1 MEELTSLDAEDL
13 PDTRTVV
20 QSTQAPSNLSNCNE
34 HPLQFSLA
42 RFEIGGLLVCLIR
55 VSTVCHPAGARTPWY
70 ARIPTASAV
79 GYDLPSFRDCL
90 NRSTTTNFASAR
102 DSGYYR
108 HAKFFEQGD
117 DVPLPVRWRYKLDRW
132 RSQIAAMFQSEPK
145 ALRPRLCPACGTLVG
160 STATKCHQCGAN
172 MTFSFAAA
180 SRSLGRWMPQT
191 SPVTY
196 VILAICCVMYAL
208 SFVITMKFS
217 GGEGAGGGLMNL
229 GGIATQVNYRL
240 GASLPLGGFLG
251 GPGNIA
257 QPWRFVTAIFLHGGL
272 LHIGFNMWV
281 LMDIG
286 PMVEELYGSAKY
298 LFLYVVT
305 GVAGYLLS
313 SFAGHLSVGAS
324 GSLLGLVGVL
334 LAATTG
340 RKSMAAQALRSALI
354 RWLIYLAVLGFLTRG
369 MTDNYAHIGGLASGY
384 MLGRLMPDRTPADL
398 SERRLANFLGWA
410 AGITIAVSFGFM
422 VVNYLQNT

>member
-1 MEELTSLDAEDL
+1 LDLSNANFQFH
-13 PDTRTVV
+13 DTR
-20 QSTQAPSNLSNCNE
+20 
-34 HPLQFSLA
+34 PL
-42 RFEIGGLLVCLIR
+42 EIRTLL
-55 VSTVCHPAGARTPWY
+55 
-70 ARIPTASAV
+70 
-79 GYDLPSFRDCL
+79 
-90 NRSTTTNFASAR
+90 NFASVL

-117 DVPLPVRWRYKLDRW
+117 SVPLPVRWRYKLDRW
-132 RSQIAAMFQSEPK
+132 RSQIAAMFHSEPK
-145 ALRPRLCPACGTLVG
+145 TLRPRLCPACGTLVG
-160 STATKCHQCGAN
+160 ATASKCHQCGAS
-172 MTFSFAAA
+172 MTFSMAAA

-196 VILAICCVMYAL
+196 VMLAICCVMYAL
-208 SFVITMKFS
+208 SFVITMKLS
-217 GGEGAGGGLMNL
+217 AGQGLGGGLMGL
-229 GGIATQVNYRL
+229 GGIANQVNIRL
-240 GASLPLGGFLG
+240 GESLPLAY
-251 GPGNIA
+251 NIS

-286 PMVEELYGSAKY
+286 PMVEEMYGSARY

-313 SFAGHLSVGAS
+313 SWVGHFSVGAS
-324 GSLLGLVGVL
+324 GSLLGLIGVL

-354 RWLIYLAVLGFLTRG
+354 RWLIYIAVLGFLFSG
-369 MTDNYAHIGGLASGY
+369 TDNYAHFGGVASGY
-384 MLGRLMPDRTPADL
+384 ALGRLMPDRTPADL
-398 SERRLANFLGWA
+398 SERRLADSLGWA
-410 AGITIAVSFGFM
+410 AGIAIAVSFGFM